1 MLGSAFVV
9 ESVWGLALVVQ
20 LLVVLAYLQR
30 FVGRLASLVVG
41 LAGHVGAGLVVAAGL
56 ATGIFHGF
64 VDESVAAA
72 TDVGVSYVMAAAM
85 GFLVLAVP
93 PRWRWWYLGATAVY
107 WLLPGAINR
116 TFTDAGHAS
125 ALTIGLLLA
134 LVAARAVAAD
144 HRARRTAR
152 TASTRGATGS
162 DLAGQRRPDHD
173 AGPRPE
179 VQPVAVL
186 ELATLAGGDR
196 GGRQRVARAADVGAV
211 GGLQVLDPPALTV
224 GVELAVPARDP
235 GVRAAVDRG
244 VDVARHR
251 RAADEHAALP
261 QRHQPGQARP
271 TASGPRA
278 SAPRTS
284 RGPPRSRRPRSP
296 GRRARGRAG
305 AGRPE
310 PSGAGAGGPTGAA
323 AVATAGGGVGAA
335 AGEATP
341 VVKS

>member
-125 ALTIGLLLA
+125 ALAIGLLLA

-144 HRARRTAR
+144 HRARAHGEAASRRAPVAHACHPPATRVEPGAR
-152 TASTRGATGS
+152 SDLARAAPSGSRCASTRRGT
-162 DLAGQRRPDHD
+162 AG
-173 AGPRPE
+173 
-179 VQPVAVL
+179 
-186 ELATLAGGDR
+186 
-196 GGRQRVARAADVGAV
+196 
-211 GGLQVLDPPALTV
+211 
-224 GVELAVPARDP
+224 
-235 GVRAAVDRG
+235 
-244 VDVARHR
+244 
-251 RAADEHAALP
+251 
-261 QRHQPGQARP
+261 
-271 TASGPRA
+271 
-278 SAPRTS
+278 
-284 RGPPRSRRPRSP
+284 RRPRARDA
-296 GRRARGRAG
+296 GRRGSGSSA
-305 AGRPE
+305 AGRPR
-310 PSGAGAGGPTGAA
+310 G
-323 AVATAGGGVGAA
+323 
-335 AGEATP
+335 
-341 VVKS
+341 